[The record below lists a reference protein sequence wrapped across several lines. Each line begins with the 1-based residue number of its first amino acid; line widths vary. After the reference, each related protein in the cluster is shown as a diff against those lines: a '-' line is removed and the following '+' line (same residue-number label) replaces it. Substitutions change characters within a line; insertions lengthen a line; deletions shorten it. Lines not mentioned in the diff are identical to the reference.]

1 MGGVSRGPS
10 VNGTYFETETLP
22 EVDSMTRLTKL
33 KAALA
38 DLKQKTPEG

>member
-1 MGGVSRGPS
+1 VQR
-10 VNGTYFETETLP
+10 